1 MNGGNNAAPRSLVAP
16 ETIQA
21 LLGVASLTPPGSF
34 VEVGVY
40 QGGTAWH
47 LCELA
52 QRQGRRLYLYDT
64 FTGIPYKNELDSHV
78 IGDFRD
84 TSVEALRSLLPEAIV
99 VEGIFPRSALEGMG
113 PVAFVHLDCDQY
125 QSYAEALSTLGPL
138 MTPGG
143 VIWCDDVPCLA
154 GARAAVSEFAARSGR
169 QLVTPAHVD
178 KTYIQF

>member
-1 MNGGNNAAPRSLVAP
+1 MNGGQNKAPRSLVAP

-21 LLGVASLTPPGSF
+21 LLGVASLTPPGAF

-52 QRQGRRLYLYDT
+52 HDQDRLLYLYDT
-64 FTGIPYKNELDSHV
+64 FTGIPYKNEIDSHV

-84 TSVEALRSLLPEAIV
+84 TSVEKLRELLPGAIV
-99 VEGIFPRSALEGMG
+99 VEGIFPHSALPGMA
-113 PVAFVHLDCDQY
+113 PIAFVHLDCDQY
-125 QSYAEALSTLGPL
+125 QSYHDALAHLSPM

-154 GARAAVSEFAARSGR
+154 GASAAVSEFAARTGR
-169 QLVTPAHVD
+169 RLVTPAHVD

>member
-1 MNGGNNAAPRSLVAP
+1 MNGGQDKAPRSLVAP

-21 LLGVASLTPPGSF
+21 LLGVASLTPPGAF

-47 LCELA
+47 LSELA
-52 QRQGRRLYLYDT
+52 QEQDRLLYLYDT
-64 FTGIPYKNELDSHV
+64 FTGIPYKGEIDSHV

-84 TSVEALRSLLPEAIV
+84 TSADTLRQLLPYSIIT
-99 VEGIFPRSALEGMG
+99 EGIFPRSALPGMA

-125 QSYAEALSTLGPL
+125 QSYAEALAHLNPL

-154 GARAAVSEFAARSGR
+154 GATAAVSEFAARTGR
-169 QLVTPAHVD
+169 RLVTRADVG